1 MESGNRLSKFQL
13 KIPREDDLELA
24 EMPNRLEKL
33 ISLKNDM
40 INENRKQIEEV
51 LDKIIRDKWKGKSK
65 CKK

>member
-13 KIPREDDLELA
+13 KIPRESDLELA
-24 EMPNRLEKL
+24 EMTNRLETL

-51 LDKIIRDKWKGKSK
+51 LDKIIRDKWNGKSK